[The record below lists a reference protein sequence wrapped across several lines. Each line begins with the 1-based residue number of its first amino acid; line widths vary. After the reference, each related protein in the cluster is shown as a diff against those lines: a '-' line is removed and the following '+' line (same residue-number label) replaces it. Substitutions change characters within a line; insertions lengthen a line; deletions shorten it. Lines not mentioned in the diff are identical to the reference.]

1 LGVDANAS
9 ATIKPDGTR
18 SFAHFATGDPKAT
31 VLNLFVREDG
41 TGPQWQAKARP
52 QDETFLKEIPDGLE
66 QGSIVPLGANGSNY
80 LWYAEAI
87 IKKP

>member
-1 LGVDANAS
+1 MAS
-9 ATIKPDGTR
+9 
-18 SFAHFATGDPKAT
+18 
-31 VLNLFVREDG
+31 
-41 TGPQWQAKARP
+41 QAKARP
-52 QDETFLKEIPDGLE
+52 QDETFLKEIPDRLE